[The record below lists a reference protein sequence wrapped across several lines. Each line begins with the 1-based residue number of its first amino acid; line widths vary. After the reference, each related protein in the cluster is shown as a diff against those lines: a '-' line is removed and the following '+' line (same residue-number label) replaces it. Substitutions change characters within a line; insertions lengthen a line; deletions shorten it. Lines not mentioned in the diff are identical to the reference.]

1 MSGAQLPGYLR
12 FQRQLPPRRA
22 TLERLRDF
30 GELELPQADDEL
42 AAQAARCIGCGVP
55 FCQQGCPLGNPIPDF
70 NALVRRGRHHE
81 AYLRL
86 AAINCFPEFTG
97 RLCPAPCEAACTLAF
112 NDQAVTIEAI
122 EKAIIERAFAEGW
135 VQPQPPSTRSGK
147 RVAIVGS
154 GPAGLAAAMM
164 LNRAGHQVT
173 VYEAASQAGGLLRY
187 GIPDFK
193 LDKRVIDRRLAL
205 LEAEGVVFRCGVAI
219 GATGRPSWRALRD
232 DHDAL
237 VLAMGARIP
246 RELPVPGRELSGTCQ
261 AMDYLDRQN
270 RLVAGEDDGA
280 PELDARDK
288 RVVIL
293 GGGDTG
299 ADCLGTAHRQGAR
312 SVTQIE
318 LLPEPPETRTA
329 QNPWPH
335 WPLIFR
341 VSSSHEEGGER
352 AFALLTKRL
361 SGDDGKLAKLHA
373 VRVEVENK
381 PGGELAFHEQAGGEI
396 ELDVELLLLALGFT
410 GPKTDTMVDQLG
422 LKLDERG
429 NVAVNAD
436 YSTSVEGVYAAGDAK
451 RGASLIVWAIA
462 EGRETARAI
471 DAYLRQDAPWLPT
484 RGRDEPFGGR

>member
-361 SGDDGKLAKLHA
+361 DGDGRLERLHA
-373 VRVEVENK
+373 ARVAVPA
-381 PGGELAFHEQAGGEI
+381 PGEPFVAR
-396 ELDVELLLLALGFT
+396 ELDQPELTLPVDLLILAMGFT
-410 GPKTDTMVDQLG
+410 GADAKPTADALE
-422 LKLDERG
+422 LDLDPRG
-429 NVAVNAD
+429 NLAVDDGFACSAD
-436 YSTSVEGVYAAGDAK
+436 GVYAVGDAQ
-451 RGASLIVWAIA
+451 RGASLVVWAISD
-462 EGRETARAI
+462 GREAAHSV
-471 DAYLRQDAPWLPT
+471 DAYLCGTSTLAT
-484 RGRDEPFGGR
+484 RGRDAPFG